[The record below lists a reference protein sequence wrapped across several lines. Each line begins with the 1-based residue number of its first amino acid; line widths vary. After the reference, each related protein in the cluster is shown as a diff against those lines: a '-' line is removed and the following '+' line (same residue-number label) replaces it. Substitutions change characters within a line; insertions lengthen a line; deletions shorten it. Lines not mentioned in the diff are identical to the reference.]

1 MDALATPEDSGNSML
16 PAHSREDLRV
26 PVKPTRFRI
35 LIMGRRNAGK
45 TTILRKMC
53 NNTHEDP
60 VVHDKHGQVVR
71 EMYLYQKL
79 TIAIETIDQISPASS
94 ALEPTVEVRGMQ
106 AQAVYILC

>member
-1 MDALATPEDSGNSML
+1 MDALTTPEDSGNSTL
-16 PAHSREDLRV
+16 PPPYREDRGV
-26 PVKPTRFRI
+26 PIELKRFRV

-53 NNTHEDP
+53 NNTCEDP
-60 VVHDKHGQVVR
+60 VVRDKNGQVVR

-79 TIAIETIDQISPASS
+79 TIGIKTINQISPALS
-94 ALEPTVEVRGMQ
+94 ALEPTVEVRRMQ